1 MGVHVRIKRK
11 HSQETQAELPIRE
24 LEVSNYLKYLNP
36 QTSFKLGFLQTIE
49 KTLTNI
55 IINEVAFSKQLYVT

>member
-11 HSQETQAELPIRE
+11 HSQEIQAELPFRE

-36 QTSFKLGFLQTIE
+36 QTLFKLGSLQTIE

-55 IINEVAFSKQLYVT
+55 TINEVSFSKQIYVT